1 MSRHVS
7 AEDLAGLD
15 LDALKP
21 RKAARVRAHLA
32 GCVQCTQLNR
42 EVCAVPATLASVPYP
57 AMSEQVSVR
66 IEAVLAAESS
76 QRLSSA
82 PATEAGRRD
91 LPQRS
96 RAARKPRGAGWRVPG
111 MSVLGTR
118 LVAGAGALVIVG
130 FGGYEIA
137 SHVGGNTTGTAASSS
152 GAAVAPSALAG
163 QMNLGPSVHYGEPS
177 STKTVRT
184 VSSNANFTAA
194 KLGEQ
199 AAAAVQ
205 AAKLRGTASA
215 QSAPAPGATGH
226 ANSAKSSAG
235 SGSAA
240 TESGLASCLDGLVG
254 SNTVVLVEQAK
265 YEGSPATIIVTAQT
279 ATRDAEVWAVGPDC
293 TASHPHVLNHLRLSR
308 T

>member
-7 AEDLAGLD
+7 AEDLASLD

-21 RKAARVRAHLA
+21 RKAAKVRAHLA

-42 EVCAVPATLASVPYP
+42 EISAVPATLASVSYP
-57 AMSEQVSVR
+57 PMPEQLSAR
-66 IEAVLAAESS
+66 IETVLAAESS

-96 RAARKPRGAGWRVPG
+96 RAARKPRREGWRVPG

-137 SHVGGNTTGTAASSS
+137 SHAGGNATGTAASSS
-152 GAAVAPSALAG
+152 GSAAAPSALAG

-177 STKTVRT
+177 SSKTVRT
-184 VSSNANFTAA
+184 VTSDANFTSAR
-194 KLGEQ
+194 LGEQ
-199 AAAAVQ
+199 AAAAVE
-205 AAKLRGTASA
+205 AARLREAGGA
-215 QSAPAPGATGH
+215 QSAPAAVPTSH
-226 ANSAKSSAG
+226 ANAARSSAAG
-235 SGSAA
+235 GGAA
-240 TESGLASCLDGLVG
+240 TESGLASCLDGIAG
-254 SNTVVLVEQAK
+254 NKTVVLVEQAK
-265 YEGSPATIIVTAQT
+265 YDGNPATIIVTAQT
-279 ATRDAEVWAVGPDC
+279 ATSDAEVWAVGPDC